1 MYEVDYEQEIVKH
14 LPFVRRVVNRIDI
27 KSTEYDK
34 DDLFNIGV
42 IGLMDALKKYDAS
55 KKVTFESYAY
65 IRVKGAIIDEVRKT
79 SRMSRTRM
87 SHLDS
92 YYKAKEKIE
101 REKMCEATDQ
111 EICKELDINSKQLAK
126 IHETVHYLAN
136 LSLDDTIFTNH
147 GETMELKDL
156 VEDTSKVPIDQL
168 LEDDEKRAALRRAV
182 EKLPERDQ
190 IDLNLY
196 YVEELTLKEIADILD
211 ISVPR
216 VSQIHGKT
224 LIKLKK
230 LIEDDLE

>member
-111 EICKELDINSKQLAK
+111 EICKELEINSKQLAK

-168 LEDDEKRAALRRAV
+168 LEDDEKRAALRRSV

-190 IDLNLY
+190 IVLNLY

-224 LIKLKK
+224 LIKRRL
-230 LIEDDLE
+230 

>member
-111 EICKELDINSKQLAK
+111 EICKELEINSKQLAK

-168 LEDDEKRAALRRAV
+168 LEDDEKRAALRRSV

-190 IDLNLY
+190 IVLNLY